1 MHQVVSKRIISIK
14 ISVFVFCLFQDF
26 LNSVCE
32 EILHIEDLKL
42 ISYKGNYDNFKK
54 AEKIKFEQRQKDWEK
69 QEKQL
74 RELKKSGMS
83 REKAIETLKK
93 RMQQKNSSNSRSK
106 KKKDQAIAAGTET
119 AETIELLGRPREY
132 TVKFEFSPVQ
142 ELGRPV
148 IEVNN
153 VHFRYSPRHPI
164 IFDCVDFGIDMDR
177 YVCQRSRASQNFPAK
192 QTLTRF
198 YVNFYSRVTIVGPN
212 GAGKTTLLKLLT
224 GELEPTT
231 GEVRRNPRLR

>member
-1 MHQVVSKRIISIK
+1 MCQ
-14 ISVFVFCLFQDF
+14 
-26 LNSVCE
+26 

-54 AEKIKFEQRQKDWEK
+54 AEHIKFEQRQKDYEK

-93 RMQQKNSSNSRSK
+93 KMQQKNASNSRSK

-119 AETIELLGRPREY
+119 AETVELLTRPREY
-132 TVKFEFSPVQ
+132 QVKFEFAPVQ

-177 YVCQRSRASQNFPAK
+177 
-192 QTLTRF
+192 
-198 YVNFYSRVTIVGPN
+198 
-212 GAGKTTLLKLLT
+212 
-224 GELEPTT
+224 
-231 GEVRRNPRLR
+231 

>member
-1 MHQVVSKRIISIK
+1 LLSNIFASL
-14 ISVFVFCLFQDF
+14 STDF
-26 LNSVCE
+26 LNSVCQ

-54 AEKIKFEQRQKDWEK
+54 AERIKVEQQQKAWEK
-69 QEKQL
+69 QEKRL

-83 REKAIETLKK
+83 REKAIETVKK
-93 RMQQKNSSNSRSK
+93 SMQQSTSNRSK

-119 AETIELLGRPREY
+119 AETTELLSRPREY
-132 TVKFEFSPVQ
+132 TVKFEFTEVQ

-153 VHFRYSPRHPI
+153 VHFRYSPKHPV

-177 YVCQRSRASQNFPAK
+177 
-192 QTLTRF
+192 
-198 YVNFYSRVTIVGPN
+198 
-212 GAGKTTLLKLLT
+212 
-224 GELEPTT
+224 
-231 GEVRRNPRLR
+231 